1 MSQTLTAAA
10 TQTLLT
16 LLHASSEA
24 RLQNLRAPTWADIA
38 ACLVAQPNKLWTLA
52 QMEVSGGEV
61 GVLDFDAASASVC
74 FADAAIESPKNR
86 RSLCYDNAALLSRK
100 NHPPAG
106 SAVAL
111 AEAMG
116 AQLMDEAQYRRLQQ
130 WQACDLKTS
139 TWLQT
144 PAAVRDL
151 GGALFGDCRYGQV
164 FVYHNGADSYYAA
177 RGVRCVLSVA
187 L

>member
-16 LLHASSEA
+16 LLHARSEA

-52 QMEVSGGEV
+52 QMEASGGEV
-61 GVLDFDAASASVC
+61 AVLDFDAASASVC
-74 FADAAIESPKNR
+74 LADAAIESPKNR

>member
-1 MSQTLTAAA
+1 MSQTLTAVD
-10 TQTLLT
+10 TRNLLT
-16 LLHASSEA
+16 LLHTRSAA
-24 RLQNLRAPTWADIA
+24 RLHALAAPTWADIA
-38 ACLVAQPNKLWTLA
+38 ACLVAQPNKLWTLV
-52 QMEVSGGEV
+52 QMEASGGEV
-61 GVLDFDAASASVC
+61 AVLDFDATSASVC
-74 FADAAIESPKNR
+74 FADTAVESPKHR
-86 RSLCYDNAALLSRK
+86 RSLCYDHAALLSRK

-106 SAVAL
+106 SALAL
-111 AEAMG
+111 AETMG
-116 AQLMDEAQYRRLQQ
+116 AQLMNETQYRRLQQ

>member
-1 MSQTLTAAA
+1 MPQTLTAAN
-10 TQTLLT
+10 TETLLT
-16 LLHASSEA
+16 LLHTRSAA
-24 RLQNLRAPTWADIA
+24 RLHALATPTWADIA

-52 QMEVSGGEV
+52 QMEASGGEV
-61 GVLDFDAASASVC
+61 AVLDFDAASASVC
-74 FADAAIESPKNR
+74 FADASVESPKHR
-86 RSLCYDNAALLSRK
+86 RSLCFDHAALLSRK

-116 AQLMDEAQYRRLQQ
+116 THLMNEAQYRRLQQ

-144 PAAVRDL
+144 PASVRDL

-177 RGVRCVLSVA
+177 RGVRCVLNVA